1 MTKIILSV
9 DDSASVRQMVQL
21 TLQGAGDAGRH
32 GRDRSQHA
40 RDERARP
47 DPRAAQA
54 AGLSRRADPVSH
66 HRIRRRDEE
75 AGEGGRR
82 DRVDHQTVPAGAAR
96 VGREEGSRSMTPVDA
111 TETFR
116 QEAQELL
123 EQLEHTLLEIGHRPG
138 DADLIDTAFRALHTI
153 KGSGAMF
160 GFDRVAAFTHHVETT
175 FDLVRKGKIAATAE
189 LIALTLAAKDQMRQ
203 LIEAPDAASDAE
215 GHAIL
220 ARLQAAVDGATGAA
234 TPAES
239 GPTTWRVNFRLPSG
253 AMATGSNPLLLI
265 EELRGL
271 GEATVTAQTAMV
283 PALEDLDPTEC
294 HVGWEVVLTTVQPR
308 EMIEQVFLF
317 LLDDMES
324 VSYTHLR
331 AHETR
336 HDLVCR

>member
-1 MTKIILSV
+1 
-9 DDSASVRQMVQL
+9 
-21 TLQGAGDAGRH
+21 
-32 GRDRSQHA
+32 
-40 RDERARP
+40 
-47 DPRAAQA
+47 
-54 AGLSRRADPVSH
+54 
-66 HRIRRRDEE
+66 
-75 AGEGGRR
+75 
-82 DRVDHQTVPAGAAR
+82 
-96 VGREEGSRSMTPVDA
+96 MTPVDA

-203 LIEAPDAASDAE
+203 LIEAPDAASDAD
-215 GHAIL
+215 GQAIL
-220 ARLQAAVDGATGAA
+220 ARLQAAVDGASGAA
-234 TPAES
+234 APAES

-271 GEATVTAQTAMV
+271 GDATVTAQTAMV

-294 HVGWEVVLTTVQPR
+294 HVAWSSRVAEGHWLARHARSRQAGAMRTLHRVCSRRVTRSQHIRPPVCLAGKEAALS
-308 EMIEQVFLF
+308 F
-317 LLDDMES
+317 
-324 VSYTHLR
+324 R
-331 AHETR
+331 AKGR
-336 HDLVCR
+336 PS